1 MYCTKWTNFAKV
13 NWSILCMYK
22 AHQLMVMDEQSST
35 KGIFKKL
42 INIYKIEY
50 FTETTQVAMSEEG
63 R

>member
-1 MYCTKWTNFAKV
+1 
-13 NWSILCMYK
+13 MYK

-42 INIYKIEY
+42 INMYKLEY
-50 FTETTQVAMSEEG
+50 FIETTQVAMSEEG

>member
-1 MYCTKWTNFAKV
+1 
-13 NWSILCMYK
+13 MYK

-42 INIYKIEY
+42 INMYKLEY

-63 R
+63 RELKKPLLRIQMMLLW